1 MLPAAAGG
9 RRSRSSVK
17 LPVFDTRSDATAS
30 ARPVSR
36 GGHRI
41 ADIELL
47 RGVAVLFV
55 IIQHAHGNLISW
67 SNPAVESF
75 YRYFQFDSGVDL
87 FFAISGFVIARSLV
101 PLLAGCGSPFEFA
114 RATLGF
120 WVRRAWRLLP
130 SAWLWLAVVLM
141 ASVLFNRS
149 GLYGSFHT
157 NFEATVAALL
167 DVANFRFQ
175 ALFGSAPYGASF
187 PYWSLSLEEQFYL
200 LFPILIFLSG
210 RWLPAVLAVGVLAQL
225 FLVRSLLLMSVRT
238 DALMLG
244 VLIALWSRDATYRLF
259 EPRGLARHPA
269 ARWAVLGLGVLLLA
283 AVTASG
289 ATIAWFR
296 VGVVALI
303 CAGLVLVASF
313 DGDYLMRDGG
323 LKRALLWVGS
333 RSYALYLVHVPVMFG
348 VRELWLQ
355 LEIQPV
361 HGHGWVMV
369 LLALGLMG
377 LLAEL
382 NFRLVETPLRL
393 RGARI
398 ADAMAR
404 RPPPAP
410 IVGTAGHSRIADIEL
425 LRGIAIL
432 FTLYE
437 HIPFNL
443 VTWANPV
450 LNGIAGY
457 FHFASGV
464 DLFFAIS
471 GFVIARSLLPSLARC
486 GTRVEFARVTL
497 AFWVRRAWRLLPS
510 AWLWLA
516 LILVASVAFNRSG
529 AFYTF
534 QTNFDATVAA
544 LLNLAN
550 ARLVPAYGH
559 FTYGVSSSYWS
570 LSLEEQ
576 FYLLFPIVIF
586 ASRRWLPVALGA
598 FVLLQLFMARD
609 VLLMAFRTDGLML
622 GVLIALWSRTQTYRL
637 VEPLFLRR
645 SGLVRASV
653 LIGLLALLA
662 ALDVPG
668 NGIIWFNVGL
678 IALVSAALV
687 LIASFDGDYL
697 MRDGVAKRL
706 LLWCGSRSYALYL
719 VHMPMMLAA
728 REVWFRLGLPPA
740 ERHFWWLVLPAF
752 LAIGLVAEL
761 NYRLVELPLRRKGAR
776 IAEAML
782 AGLASAA
789 VPAPAASDDLA
800 AGASPEEAL
809 QIVG

>member
-1 MLPAAAGG
+1 MTLAALKTH
-9 RRSRSSVK
+9 R
-17 LPVFDTRSDATAS
+17 
-30 ARPVSR
+30 
-36 GGHRI
+36 RI

-55 IIQHAHGNLISW
+55 IAHHAHGNLVSW

-75 YRYFQFDSGVDL
+75 YRYFQFDCGVDL

-101 PLLAGCGSPFEFA
+101 PMLAGCGTPQDFA

-130 SAWLWLAVVLM
+130 SAWLWLAIVLA

-149 GLYGSFHT
+149 GLYGSFHA

-200 LFPILIFLSG
+200 LFPVVIFLSG
-210 RWLPAVLAVGVLAQL
+210 RWLAAVMAVGVLAQL
-225 FLVRSLLLMSVRT
+225 FLVRSVLLMSVRT

-244 VLIALWSRDATYRLF
+244 VLIALWSRTETYRLF
-259 EPRGLARHPA
+259 EPRVLARHPA
-269 ARWAVLGLGVLLLA
+269 ARWAVLVFGLLLLA
-283 AVTASG
+283 AVSGSGERIAS
-289 ATIAWFR
+289 FR

-303 CAGLVLVASF
+303 CAGLVFVASF
-313 DGDYLMRDGG
+313 GGDYLMRDGG
-323 LKRALLWVGS
+323 LKRTLLWVGS

-348 VRELWLQ
+348 MRELWLR

-361 HGHGWVMV
+361 HGHGWGLV
-369 LLALGLMG
+369 LLALGLMA

-393 RGARI
+393 KGARI
-398 ADAMAR
+398 ADAMAT
-404 RPPPAP
+404 RPRPAP
-410 IVGTAGHSRIADIEL
+410 AVGVPTVSIAGHGRIADIEL

-437 HIPFNL
+437 HIPYNL

-450 LNGIAGY
+450 LNGIASY

-464 DLFFAIS
+464 DLFLVIS
-471 GFVIARSLLPSLARC
+471 GFVIARGLVPSLARC

-516 LILVASVAFNRSG
+516 LILLACVAFNRSG
-529 AFYTF
+529 AFYNF

-550 ARLVPAYGH
+550 ARLIAAWDHFNYGA
-559 FTYGVSSSYWS
+559 SSSYWS

-576 FYLLFPIVIF
+576 FYLLFPVLIF
-586 ASRRWLPVALGA
+586 ASRRRLPLVLGG
-598 FVLLQLFMARD
+598 FILLQLFNVRG
-609 VLLMAFRTDGLML
+609 VPLMAFRTDGLML

-645 SGLVRASV
+645 SGLIRGAV

-662 ALDVPG
+662 ALDVPD
-668 NGIIWFNVGL
+668 NHIVWFSFGL
-678 IALVSAALV
+678 ISLVSAVLV
-687 LIASFDGDYL
+687 LVASFDGDYL
-697 MRDGVAKRL
+697 MRDGLAKRL

-728 REVWFRLGLPPA
+728 REAWFRLGLPPA
-740 ERHFWWLVLPAF
+740 EAHFWGLVLPAF
-752 LAIGLVAEL
+752 AAIGLAAEL

-782 AGLASAA
+782 AGLAAVPSAA
-789 VPAPAASDDLA
+789 PVASDDLA
-800 AGASPEEAL
+800 AGKSPEEAL